1 MALTWNYP
9 AVSLEETRARFRA
22 FGLLERASGESFLYG
37 PAQSP
42 GRMLLILTPQGL
54 GAQIYLFPEALAR
67 APGVA
72 QPFYA
77 ALEAAGFGMGSKLG
91 PSIALNIGD
100 EARMATFW
108 EEFGRLMRGEA

>member
-9 AVSLEETRARFRA
+9 VVSLEETRARFRA
-22 FGLLERASGESFLYG
+22 FGLLERASGESFLYR
-37 PAQSP
+37 PSEAP

-67 APGVA
+67 APGAA

-91 PSIALNIGD
+91 PSIGLDITNQ
-100 EARMATFW
+100 ARMAIFW

>member
-1 MALTWNYP
+1 MALTWNHP
-9 AVSLEETRARFRA
+9 AVSLEETRARFRG
-22 FGLLERASGESFLYG
+22 FGLLEQVSGESFLYG
-37 PAQSP
+37 PADAP

-67 APGVA
+67 APGAA

-91 PSIALNIGD
+91 PSIGLAILD
-100 EARMATFW
+100 EERMTIFW